1 MCRQIE
7 EAGGKVTAV
16 YYCPYLEGAPV
27 KAYDKQSDWRKACA
41 GMILQAA
48 ADWDIDLASSV
59 MIGDMPRETWS
70 AANVPACRRIY
81 LKAVLCSILSERS

>member
-1 MCRQIE
+1 M
-7 EAGGKVTAV
+7 AV

-27 KAYDKQSDWRKACA
+27 KAYNKQSDWRKPAP

-59 MIGDMPRETWS
+59 MIGDMPRDVECGERAGVPSYLFEGGSLLDFVRKIVKEGKCRET
-70 AANVPACRRIY
+70 I
-81 LKAVLCSILSERS
+81 